1 MGFRT
6 TLLGALS
13 AALTVLVLAGCA
25 GGGGG
30 PNAGR
35 YASDTD
41 AYPSGHKDLSSVK
54 DAVPRVE
61 PRSKGGNGPTY
72 NVLGKTYRVLDD
84 ANGYSEVGL
93 ASFYGTKFN
102 GYATSN
108 GERYDM
114 YGMSAA
120 HKTLPLPT
128 YVRVTN
134 LANGRHV
141 IVKVN
146 DRGPFHSDR
155 IIDLSYAAAYK
166 LGYLDQGTARVKVE
180 AIDPRHW
187 NARDEASTPAAA
199 SSPGAS
205 SQPQATAGSGSG
217 STYLQVAAVGN
228 VSAAEQLRQTLASK
242 LGVSGRVV
250 PFNGMYRVQIGPWAS
265 SADVESARRQL
276 EALGYARPMTVADTP

>member
-1 MGFRT
+1 MGSRS
-6 TLLGALS
+6 TLVAALGASL
-13 AALTVLVLAGCA
+13 AVVVLAGCA

-35 YASDTD
+35 YANDTD
-41 AYPSGHKDLSSVK
+41 AYPSEKRDLSEVK

-72 NVLGKTYRVLDD
+72 EVSGQTYRVMDN
-84 ANGYSEVGL
+84 ASGYNEVGL
-93 ASFYGTKFN
+93 ASFYGTKFD

-141 IVKVN
+141 IVRVN

-155 IIDLSYAAAYK
+155 ILDLSYAAAYK
-166 LGYLDQGTARVKVE
+166 LGYLNQGTARVRVE
-180 AIDPRHW
+180 AIDPRQW
-187 NARDEASTPAAA
+187 NADDEASEPAEAV
-199 SSPGAS
+199 SSGAS
-205 SQPQATAGSGSG
+205 AGPQQVPTAGSGN
-217 STYLQVAAVGN
+217 TYLQVAAVGN
-228 VSAAEQLRQTLASK
+228 ASSAEQLRQTLADK
-242 LGVSGRVV
+242 LGVNGRVV
-250 PFNGMYRVQIGPWAS
+250 PFNGIYRVQAGPWDS
-265 SADVESARRQL
+265 PADVEDARRQL
-276 EALGYARPMTVADTP
+276 EALGYSHPLVVTGTP